1 MTCIELKP
9 FVTAF
14 DGSSDGCEQHHTDVS
29 HQYEKREDKE
39 KEIER
44 KEKKKNDE
52 RGRTL

>member
-14 DGSSDGCEQHHTDVS
+14 DSSSDGYAQHHTDVS
-29 HQYEKREDKE
+29 HQYEKKEDKE